1 MYEWCLRTTRQV
13 VQSVSCTDIMQTCIQ
28 LVYERL
34 AVSSSSTRI
43 DVLLH
48 SIAARRYSWSLASSR
63 C

>member
-1 MYEWCLRTTRQV
+1 
-13 VQSVSCTDIMQTCIQ
+13 MQTCIQ

-48 SIAARRYSWSLASSR
+48 SIAVRRYSWSLASSR